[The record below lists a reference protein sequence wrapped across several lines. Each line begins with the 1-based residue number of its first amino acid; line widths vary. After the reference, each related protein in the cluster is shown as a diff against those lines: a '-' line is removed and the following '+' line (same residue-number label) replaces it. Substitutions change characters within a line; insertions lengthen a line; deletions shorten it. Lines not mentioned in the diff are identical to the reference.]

1 MLIILGL
8 VVIIM
13 PIYGMFKIN
22 AINEK
27 HQKEIAELQ
36 AQLNSWEALVNEA
49 EESRKQVYVPIED
62 ISMQTVITEEMLT
75 TIDVFSSLPQSEYMT
90 EHDIGNI
97 STVLLPKNIPI
108 MKHLLVNE
116 KINSDVREN
125 EFSMFFLP
133 SNLKKNEMIDIRIAF
148 PNGEDY
154 IVLSK
159 KKIYDISLAKNTVW
173 VWLDE
178 REIHRMGSAII
189 DAYLHSGTKL
199 YVLKYVQPELQDE
212 VSSTYVVNE
221 YIMEVMRKSPNI
233 LRLAT
238 NDLSLEVRRQ
248 LDERLKTLPPEDI
261 NAVESRLGQEKT
273 VRDQVKAAEA
283 EQAAQNKESDRTEEP
298 DTQGNTNMEGSQN
311 SNEFN

>member
-1 MLIILGL
+1 
-8 VVIIM
+8 
-13 PIYGMFKIN
+13 
-22 AINEK
+22 
-27 HQKEIAELQ
+27 
-36 AQLNSWEALVNEA
+36 
-49 EESRKQVYVPIED
+49 
-62 ISMQTVITEEMLT
+62 
-75 TIDVFSSLPQSEYMT
+75 
-90 EHDIGNI
+90 
-97 STVLLPKNIPI
+97 
-108 MKHLLVNE
+108 VNE